1 MLRSSIAGIL
11 MLVPVCIFAQK
22 TDVTKPLE
30 ITLHVTSVSQEEDS
44 TGHFCGTDPD
54 CHASVF
60 TIEGYADGTDKA
72 SRTEYVLGCAEIW
85 ARKPTPHVAVSCGNV
100 HANND
105 YHGRVFDNSISFW
118 PAVKYIPP
126 PLRGTYAILSE
137 KEISK

>member
-11 MLVPVCIFAQK
+11 VLLPICLSAQK

-30 ITLHVTSVSQEEDS
+30 ITLHVTSVRQAEDV
-44 TGHFCGTDPD
+44 TTCGTDPD
-54 CHASVF
+54 CQATTF
-60 TIEGYADGTDKA
+60 TVEGYADGPSTG
-72 SRTEYVLGCAEIW
+72 SRTEYVLACAQIL
-85 ARKPTPHVAVSCGNV
+85 ASKPTPHVAVSCGSI

-118 PAVKYIPP
+118 PAVTYTPS

-137 KEISK
+137 KEIKK